1 MPQVI
6 FFGMFFKKVEKI
18 YVELH
23 YLKERFNIMEIEI
36 DSENKI
42 QPNWIRKQPLLLS
55 QEESLVKKVKK
66 YPCLFDKSQNMS
78 KERGISQKYSLS
90 KTFVLFSCFD
100 YFFFEFLKT
109 KITSYQTLWCPS
121 WFQLSKFFVQLS
133 LQRLSDVN
141 ISRF

>member
-6 FFGMFFKKVEKI
+6 FFGMFFKKVKKI

-42 QPNWIRKQPLLLS
+42 QPNWIRKHPLLLS

-66 YPCLFDKSQNMS
+66 YPCLFDKSQNMN

-90 KTFVLFSCFD
+90 KTFVLFSRFD
-100 YFFFEFLKT
+100 YFFFKFLKT
-109 KITSYQTLWCPS
+109 KITSYQTLRCPS

>member
-42 QPNWIRKQPLLLS
+42 QPN
-55 QEESLVKKVKK
+55 
-66 YPCLFDKSQNMS
+66 
-78 KERGISQKYSLS
+78 
-90 KTFVLFSCFD
+90 
-100 YFFFEFLKT
+100 
-109 KITSYQTLWCPS
+109 
-121 WFQLSKFFVQLS
+121 
-133 LQRLSDVN
+133 
-141 ISRF
+141 